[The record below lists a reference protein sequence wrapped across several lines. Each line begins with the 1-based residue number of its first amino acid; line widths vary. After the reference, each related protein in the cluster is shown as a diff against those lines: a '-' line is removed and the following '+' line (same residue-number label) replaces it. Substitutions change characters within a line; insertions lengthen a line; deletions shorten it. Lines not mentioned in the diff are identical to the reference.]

1 VPWGDFEPDALLGAL
16 AGAGVDFVVIGG
28 IAAVM
33 HGAARITQDLDI
45 AYAKTPENLE
55 ALGGTLIGLGARLRG
70 IDEEGPFVPDAQTLR
85 HVTLLTLDTKV
96 GPLDLLGDPF
106 GAPPYDELRR
116 DAERVTFESLPI
128 LIASIDHLV
137 AMKASAGRPKD
148 IADIDELDAI
158 RRQRRS

>member
-16 AGAGVDFVVIGG
+16 AGAGVDFVVVGG

-33 HGAARITQDLDI
+33 HGSARITQDLDI
-45 AYAKTPENLE
+45 AYAKTPENLT

-70 IDEEGPFVPDAQTLR
+70 IDEEVPFVPDAQTLR
-85 HVTLLTLDTKV
+85 HVTLLTLDTKA
-96 GPLDLLGDPF
+96 GPLDLWGDPS

-116 DAERVTFESLPI
+116 DAERITFESLAI
-128 LIASIDHLV
+128 LVASIDHLV
-137 AMKASAGRPKD
+137 AMKTVAGRPKD

-158 RRQRRS
+158 RRLRRS